1 MFNHFPEFEKAK
13 HSNFAPM
20 RSSTLKWIVLSATLL
35 AALIITVQLYWLNMV
50 YSYEQRQFN
59 LNVVKSVRGLFEDL
73 EMNDAPGTPLQ
84 QLIRN
89 PDNNYFLV
97 KADTIPPKDSLV
109 LYLQDEFAGFGVL
122 TDCKLGAY
130 SSAEKKFVYE
140 EFLPTPASR
149 YAGTKPATME
159 LPVFAPDVDHILL
172 YFPHRHEYILEQM
185 DFWIVSSA
193 VLFIALIGLAVS
205 LFYFYRQKFLAEV
218 QKDFVNNFTHEF
230 KTPLAVMKIASGVLG
245 QDNILQQPDRLER
258 YVAIIRNQT
267 EHLQNQVERL
277 LKAASSESRN
287 LPLKK
292 EDIDALQLIEQAL
305 NKVQPLI
312 EEKKAKIELK
322 MDDAG
327 GVVHA
332 DKAHLELAVV
342 NLLENALKYSSEPRI
357 VVETGNSEDDFFISV
372 KDNGV
377 GIEKK
382 YLKSIFKKFYRIP
395 TGDIHNVKGFGLGLN
410 FVKRIIDAHNGKI
423 RVNSLPG
430 IGTEFRLFIPLN

>member
-1 MFNHFPEFEKAK
+1 
-13 HSNFAPM
+13 M

-35 AALIITVQLYWLNMV
+35 AAIIITVQLYWLNMV

-59 LNVVKSVRGLFEDL
+59 NDVVKSVRGLFEDL
-73 EMNDAPGTPLQ
+73 EMNDAPGTSFQ
-84 QLIRN
+84 QLIKN
-89 PDNNYFLV
+89 PDNNYFLI
-97 KADTIPPKDSLV
+97 KADTIPPKDSLAF
-109 LYLQDEFAGFGVL
+109 YLQDEFASFGVL

-130 SSAEKKFVYE
+130 SSSEKRFVYDL
-140 EFLPTPASR
+140 FLPTAASR
-149 YAGTKPATME
+149 YPSYKSTSKD
-159 LPVFAPDVDHILL
+159 LPVLADDYDYILL

-185 DFWIVSSA
+185 DFWIISSA
-193 VLFIALIGLAVS
+193 VLFIALIGLAIS
-205 LFYFYRQKFLAEV
+205 LFYFYRQKFLAEI

-230 KTPLAVMKIASGVLG
+230 KTPLAVMKIASGVLA
-245 QDNILQQPDRLER
+245 QDNILHQPDRLER
-258 YVAIIRNQT
+258 YATIIKNQT
-267 EHLQNQVERL
+267 EHLQGQVERL
-277 LKAASSESRN
+277 LKAASSESSA

-292 EDIDALQLIEQAL
+292 ENVDASQLIEQAL
-305 NKVQPLI
+305 SKVQPLI

-322 MDDAG
+322 VEESNG
-327 GVVHA
+327 ILHA

-342 NLLENALKYSSEPRI
+342 NLLENALKYSAEPRI
-357 VVETGNSEDDFFISV
+357 VVETGNAEDEFFISV

-382 YLKSIFKKFYRIP
+382 YLKNIFKKFYRVP